1 MRRKHLS
8 GCGEVW
14 YRAWMGFKRPRVRIS
29 TLGPKKQ
36 KQLLLFLLFS
46 LCRDSNTSCNTPG
59 ECCSRRLDGAK
70 QLFLIPNGIEN
81 VSESRHSAS
90 QPGNIYSVK
99 QAQKIQNNF
108 CCLFSMEGFEKQ
120 IQRGWAP
127 PPITRQSRTI
137 IFAAGKNIDKSRH
150 SEQISIYM
158 YL

>member
-1 MRRKHLS
+1 
-8 GCGEVW
+8 
-14 YRAWMGFKRPRVRIS
+14 MGFKRPRVRIS

-59 ECCSRRLDGAK
+59 ECCSRRLVGAK
-70 QLFLIPNGIEN
+70 QLFSIPNGIEN

-108 CCLFSMEGFEKQ
+108 CCSGFFIFNGEIRKINATRMSVADDGLRSVNHNFSH
-120 IQRGWAP
+120 
-127 PPITRQSRTI
+127 RQNADESCQS
-137 IFAAGKNIDKSRH
+137 D
-150 SEQISIYM
+150 E
-158 YL
+158 